1 MEGEFVPIM
10 LNQQKSINQIAV
22 IVWLIVFILL
32 FIILSVYSGFITA
45 HIVKNEGAHGFVQ
58 SFEAM

>member
-45 HIVKNEGAHGFVQ
+45 HIVKNEGTRGFVQ
-58 SFEAM
+58 SFRAM